1 MAKGWSAYLKTAVP
15 QVKKNIRYILNE
27 AVQDVIE
34 GAQTPQRGIGAGATS
49 FEVGKIPVVTGTLIN
64 SLHMG
69 TQQVGRGE
77 IGTIEPGTIQT
88 FEWQTPYAAAV
99 EFGHRTKNGREVPGR
114 FFVTANAKRFSEY
127 VDKHAKE
134 VGG

>member
-27 AVQDVIE
+27 SVQDVME

-49 FEVGKIPVVTGTLIN
+49 FEVGKIPVVTAELIN

-69 TQQVGRGE
+69 TEKVGTGQ

-88 FEWQTPYAAAV
+88 FTWLSDHAAPM
-99 EFGHRTKNGREVPGR
+99 EFGFRTKNGREVPGR